1 MLSKIKNRLLIF
13 MLLFLANAAKA
24 QELNATV
31 AVVTQPGIQVTTV
44 DKEIIDRLKT
54 VVEEFLMNTRWTKD
68 QFQTEERINCSFQI
82 TIKQVVSTGR
92 YNATL
97 MISANRPIYNASIS
111 SSMINFLDEDF
122 NFGFTRDQIVQ
133 YADNQFRDNLTS
145 MLAFWVYMI
154 LGYDYDSFSP
164 LGGTPYF
171 TLANQISTLATGS
184 GQAGG
189 WSPNDNKKRNRFYVI
204 DNHLNALFEPL
215 RLTYYN
221 YHRKGLDLM
230 FSNPTEARII
240 ILNAL
245 RSLENIQNAN
255 FGNVNLQIFTLA
267 KRLEFVNIFSKAEPG
282 EKTDAIAILKKIDPS
297 NGENYDEIL
306 KM

>member
-13 MLLFLANAAKA
+13 LLLFLANAAKA

-44 DKEIIDRLKT
+44 DKEIIDRLQT

-97 MISANRPIYNASIS
+97 MMNANRPIYNASIS

-171 TLANQISTLATGS
+171 TLANQISALATGS

-189 WSPNDNKKRNRFYVI
+189 WSPNDSKKRNRFYVI

-230 FSNPTEARII
+230 FSNPTEARTN
-240 ILNAL
+240 ILDAL

-282 EKTDAIAILKKIDPS
+282 EKTDVIAILKKIDPS